1 MRSPILGMG
10 HWTNQFIVVVSLFS
24 ICLADISWLSKF
36 SLKILLLISYSC
48 SAIIILSRLLLL
60 LLLLVDRW
68 WMCNSLAWTLS
79 IVIDFTKNHRC
90 CRRRCCYH
98 INPMLLTIK
107 STVRKDKNSMK
118 IYFLCQCGR
127 RNKCSLIHT
136 QAEMGGSRVKGL
148 ANVHFQCSNMY
159 QWQSREKKRELA
171 RAFVWGVMCVRL
183 PFITL
188 RCVFVGH
195 TFKC

>member
-24 ICLADISWLSKF
+24 ICLADISWLSKI

-136 QAEMGGSRVKGL
+136 QAEMGGKQSKGSRECSFPM
-148 ANVHFQCSNMY
+148 FQHVPMAK
-159 QWQSREKKRELA
+159 QREKKRI
-171 RAFVWGVMCVRL
+171 G
-183 PFITL
+183 
-188 RCVFVGH
+188 
-195 TFKC
+195 